1 MKCLV
6 IDDDP
11 LACELVEDYLG
22 RIGGIDYCLKISD
35 GATALRLLATE
46 EFDAVFLDLNLPGIN
61 GISLLESLPRELPII
76 IISATPDFGARSYD
90 FGIIDY
96 LVKPLEFERFAKAIG
111 RLHAVD
117 TPKTKATPPPENDAI
132 YLRDGNQIQRIE
144 LSEVAYVQAQ
154 SNYSEFYFEDGRSIM
169 SLISMLKLEEL
180 LPSDFI
186 RIHRSYI
193 VNRRCI
199 QRIEN
204 NKVLVGKNHLPIG
217 QSYRQQL
224 PGKLGVIN

>member
-1 MKCLV
+1 MKSLV

-11 LACELVEDYLG
+11 LTCELVEEYLQ
-22 RIGGIDYCLKISD
+22 RIGGFDYCLKISD

-61 GISLLESLPRELPII
+61 GVSLLESLPRKLPII
-76 IISATPDFGARSYD
+76 IISASSDFGARSYE

-117 TPKTKATPPPENDAI
+117 PSDGKAAPPPDKDAI
-132 YLRDGNQIQRIE
+132 YLRDGKQIQRIE
-144 LSEVAYVQAQ
+144 LDRVAYVQAQ
-154 SNYSEFYFEDGRSIM
+154 SNYSEFVFEDGQTTL
-169 SLISMLKLEEL
+169 SLISMRKLEQL
-180 LPSDFI
+180 LPKDFI

-193 VNRRCI
+193 VNRKRI
-199 QRIEN
+199 QRVEN
-204 NKVLVGKNHLPIG
+204 HQVLVGKTRLSIG

-224 PGKLGVIN
+224 PAKLGVIN